1 MYLLRLAGCGKDE
14 YSSEKSSSLLY
25 YSHWITRPRVW
36 LRREIFKL
44 SLLIINTIPSFYI
57 AVLIIQKTLLRN
69 CEVSLLIRQI
79 FTFFNIITNDTVHI
93 YDPSKWN

>member
-57 AVLIIQKTLLRN
+57 AVLIIQNETATKLRSFIAN
-69 CEVSLLIRQI
+69 SPN
-79 FTFFNIITNDTVHI
+79 FYFF
-93 YDPSKWN
+93 